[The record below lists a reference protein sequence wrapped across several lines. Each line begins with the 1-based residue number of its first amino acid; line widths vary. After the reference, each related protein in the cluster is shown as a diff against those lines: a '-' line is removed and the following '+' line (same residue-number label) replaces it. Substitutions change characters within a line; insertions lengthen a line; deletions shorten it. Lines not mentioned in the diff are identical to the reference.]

1 MPEIVIDLGPFIDWV
16 VQLGQQPPPVIM
28 WELFRSGGWIP
39 VLIVF
44 LKGFWWIWLNE
55 RQSIFMSGVKPV
67 LLAIDVPKTTE
78 QTPKAVENIFAHLLG
93 AHSSI
98 TKKEEYWEGKIHPIF
113 SFEIVSIEGYVQF
126 LVHVWDKYRDLIEAV
141 IYAQYPDAEITEV
154 EDYTKHSPEHKW
166 PWPAKEWASWSCEFV
181 LKKENAYPIKVY
193 REFEDSVSGEYKD
206 PMAGLLEAMAKMRAG
221 EQLWIQM
228 IVQTSPQDWNEPGK
242 KLVRKLIGAKEK
254 KKETALDKVMGEVL
268 GGLQSIFGALM
279 GAEPAEKKK
288 EDSGARSEMLFLSPG
303 EKTVVESIERKLS
316 KIGLK
321 TKIRVIYIAPKKTIR
336 VGTIVGLIRGAFQ
349 QFATLD
355 MNQFKFFPETLTKY
369 DYSWQMNPFFHYLSL
384 TFYKTVDVRVRENF
398 IAYKYRS
405 NWRGAPHYILSTE
418 ELASI
423 WHFPAITIR
432 TPTTKKAES
441 KRSEPPIR
449 LPVADRG
456 APPTSAHPP
465 SESPDGAPPAN
476 LPV

>member
-1 MPEIVIDLGPFIDWV
+1 
-16 VQLGQQPPPVIM
+16 M
-28 WELFRSGGWIP
+28 WEIFRSGGWLP

-44 LKGFWWIWLNE
+44 LKGFWWIWVNE
-55 RQSIFMSGVKPV
+55 RQAIFMSKVKPV

-98 TKKEEYWEGKIHPIF
+98 TKKEAYIEGKLHPIF

-154 EDYTKHSPEHKW
+154 EDYTKNSPEHKW

-181 LKKENAYPIKVY
+181 LKKPDAYPIKVY
-193 REFEDSVSGEYKD
+193 SEFEDSVSGEYKD
-206 PMAGLLEAMAKMRAG
+206 PMAGLLESMAKMRQG

-228 IVQTSPQDWNEPGK
+228 IVQTSAQDWNEPGK
-242 KLVRKLIGAKEK
+242 KIVRKLIGAKEE
-254 KKETALDKVMGEVL
+254 KKESTFEKVLAVPLKAIGQIFNGIMGYEE
-268 GGLQSIFGALM
+268 
-279 GAEPAEKKK
+279 AEEKKK
-288 EDSGARSEMLFLSPG
+288 DDGPRSQMLFLSPG
-303 EKTVVESIERKLS
+303 EKNVVESMERKLS

-321 TKIRVIYIAPKKTIR
+321 TKIRCIYIAPKKTIR

-384 TFYKTVDVRVRENF
+384 TFYKTVDVRIRENF

-405 NWRGAPHYILSTE
+405 NWRGAPFYMLSTE

-449 LPVADRG
+449 LPVGERPRFASARTPVG
-456 APPTSAHPP
+456 AP
-465 SESPDGAPPAN
+465 EGAAPEN